1 VCFHRSTPPDGTN
14 PQMALIYRSLP
25 RNCLQSSSESTAS
38 RALQYLSHQIAS
50 SDQRNLV
57 FSPHP
62 EDADPQS
69 EIGQLEWAARKL
81 PMPLG
86 VRSRQEPGPGAG
98 RLPQHCLFGP
108 SLGAC
113 PRGLAWAMLPCCGP
127 VPWGPWHGDVQ
138 TLRWIH
144 LPSCRPAQPDLSLLN
159 RALLSRAARKKA
171 ASGRT
176 GPGANRSGSETNGAD
191 GPGFCSLIPLF

>member
-1 VCFHRSTPPDGTN
+1 
-14 PQMALIYRSLP
+14 MALIYRSLP

-38 RALQYLSHQIAS
+38 RALQYLSHQIREIWYFLRAQKTLIPRVKLGS
-50 SDQRNLV
+50 SN
-57 FSPHP
+57 
-62 EDADPQS
+62 
-69 EIGQLEWAARKL
+69 GQLENC
-81 PMPLG
+81 PC
-86 VRSRQEPGPGAG
+86 RSGSGQG
-98 RLPQHCLFGP
+98 RGRAQVLVGCPSTCLFGP

-159 RALLSRAARKKA
+159 RALLGRAARKKA